1 MHSKGKVFT
10 MKNKKSGSTVHRIA
24 ELAKP
29 LCGELGLE
37 LWDVKFEKE
46 GATWYLRVFI
56 DKDGGINIAD
66 CENFS
71 RPFNKLLDETDPI
84 SQSYVFEVSGPGLGR
99 ELRKPEH
106 FERFIGEK
114 IRIRFIR
121 ARNGEKEAVCTL
133 KGYSKPNI
141 TVQFEGSDD
150 DDIISLSDCAYVKLN
165 DDQDLFDIE

>member
-1 MHSKGKVFT
+1 MD
-10 MKNKKSGSTVHRIA
+10 NKKSGSTVHRIA

-29 LCGELGLE
+29 LCDELGLE

-56 DKDGGINIAD
+56 DKDGGINIDD
-66 CENFS
+66 CESFS

-121 ARNGEKEAVCTL
+121 ARNGEKEIVAVL
-133 KGYSKPNI
+133 KGFSKPNI
-141 TVQFEGSDD
+141 TVRFDGAVDD
-150 DDIISLSDCAYVKLN
+150 EEVLLSECAYVKLN
-165 DDQDLFDIE
+165 DDEDLFDIEF

>member
-1 MHSKGKVFT
+1 
-10 MKNKKSGSTVHRIA
+10 MKNKKSGSTVNRIT
-24 ELAKP
+24 ELAQP
-29 LCGELGLE
+29 LCDELGLQ

-56 DKDGGINIAD
+56 DKDGGINIDD
-66 CENFS
+66 CESFS

-99 ELRKPEH
+99 ELRTPEH

-121 ARNGEKEAVCTL
+121 ARNGEKEVVALL
-133 KGYSKPNI
+133 KEFSKPNI
-141 TVQFEGSDD
+141 TVSFDGLENEV
-150 DDIISLSDCAYVKLN
+150 ISLSECAYVKLN
-165 DDQDLFDIE
+165 DDEDLFDINI

>member
-1 MHSKGKVFT
+1 ME
-10 MKNKKSGSTVHRIA
+10 NKKSGSTVHRIA

-29 LCGELGLE
+29 LCDELGLE

-56 DKDGGINIAD
+56 DKYDGINIDD
-66 CENFS
+66 CERFS

-121 ARNGEKEAVCTL
+121 ARNGEKEAVAVL
-133 KGYSKPNI
+133 KDFSKPDI
-141 TVQFEGSDD
+141 TVSFNGSEDEV
-150 DDIISLSDCAYVKLN
+150 ISLSECAYVKLN
-165 DDQDLFDIE
+165 DDEDLFDIEY

>member
-1 MHSKGKVFT
+1 ME
-10 MKNKKSGSTVHRIA
+10 NKKSGSTVHRIA
-24 ELAKP
+24 ELAHP
-29 LCGELGLE
+29 LCDELGLE

-56 DKDGGINIAD
+56 DKEGGINIED

-121 ARNGEKEAVCTL
+121 ARNGEKEAVAIL

-141 TVQFEGSDD
+141 TVSFGGEEDE
-150 DDIISLSDCAYVKLN
+150 IISLSECAYIKLN
-165 DDQDLFDIE
+165 DDEDLFDINL

>member
-1 MHSKGKVFT
+1 
-10 MKNKKSGSTVHRIA
+10 MKNKKSGSTVERIA
-24 ELAKP
+24 ELAQP
-29 LCGELGLE
+29 LCDELGLQ

-56 DKDGGINIAD
+56 DKDNGINIDD

-121 ARNGEKEAVCTL
+121 ARNGEKEAVAVL
-133 KGYSKPNI
+133 KEFSKPNI
-141 TVQFEGSDD
+141 TVSFDGLENEV
-150 DDIISLSDCAYVKLN
+150 ISLSECAYVKLN
-165 DDQDLFDIE
+165 DDEDLFDINI

>member
-1 MHSKGKVFT
+1 
-10 MKNKKSGSTVHRIA
+10 MKNNKSGSTVKRIA

-29 LCGELGLE
+29 LCDELGLE
-37 LWDVKFEKE
+37 LWDVRFEKE

-56 DKDGGINIAD
+56 DKDGGINIDD
-66 CENFS
+66 CESFS
-71 RPFNKLLDETDPI
+71 RPFNKLLDEEDPI

-99 ELRKPEH
+99 ELRKQEH

-121 ARNGEKEAVCTL
+121 ARNGEKEAVATL

-141 TVQFEGSDD
+141 TVCFDGSDVD
-150 DDIISLSDCAYVKLN
+150 EMILLSECAFIKLN
-165 DDQDLFDIE
+165 DDEDLFDI

>member
-1 MHSKGKVFT
+1 
-10 MKNKKSGSTVHRIA
+10 MKNKKSGSTVKRIA

-29 LCGELGLE
+29 LCDEMGLE

-56 DKDGGINIAD
+56 DKDGGINIDD
-66 CENFS
+66 CESFS
-71 RPFNKLLDETDPI
+71 RPFNKLLDEVDPI

-99 ELRKPEH
+99 ELRKQEH

-114 IRIRFIR
+114 IKIRFIR
-121 ARNGEKEAVCTL
+121 ARNGEKEAVGIL

-141 TVQFEGSDD
+141 IVRFDGSDD
-150 DDIISLSDCAYVKLN
+150 DDTISLSDCAFVRLN
-165 DDQDLFDIE
+165 DDEDLFDI

>member
-1 MHSKGKVFT
+1 
-10 MKNKKSGSTVHRIA
+10 MKNKKSGSTVQRIA
-24 ELAKP
+24 ELARP
-29 LCGELGLE
+29 LCDELGLV

-56 DKDGGINIAD
+56 DKDGGINIDD
-66 CENFS
+66 CERFS

-84 SQSYVFEVSGPGLGR
+84 YQSYVFEVSGPGLGR

-121 ARNGEKEAVCTL
+121 PRNGEKEAVCIL
-133 KGYSKPNI
+133 KGYTKPDIKVRFDN
-141 TVQFEGSDD
+141 SDD
-150 DDIISLSDCAYVKLN
+150 VELIPLSECAFVKLN
-165 DDQDLFDIE
+165 DDEDLFDI

>member
-1 MHSKGKVFT
+1 ME
-10 MKNKKSGSTVHRIA
+10 NKKSGSTVHRIS

-29 LCGELGLE
+29 LCDELGLD

-56 DKDGGINIAD
+56 DKDGGINIED
-66 CENFS
+66 CESFS

-106 FERFIGEK
+106 FQKFIGEK
-114 IRIRFIR
+114 VRIRFIR
-121 ARNGEKEAVCTL
+121 ARNGEKEAVGVL
-133 KGYSKPNI
+133 KGFSKPNI
-141 TVQFEGSDD
+141 TVRFDGAEDD
-150 DDIISLSDCAYVKLN
+150 EEILLSECAYVKLN
-165 DDQDLFDIE
+165 DDEDLFDIEF

>member
-1 MHSKGKVFT
+1 
-10 MKNKKSGSTVHRIA
+10 MKNKKSGSTVKRIA

-29 LCGELGLE
+29 LCDELGLE

-56 DKDGGINIAD
+56 DKDGGINIDD
-66 CENFS
+66 CESFS
-71 RPFNKLLDETDPI
+71 RPFNKLLDEVDPI

-99 ELRKPEH
+99 ELRKQEH

-114 IRIRFIR
+114 IKIRFIR
-121 ARNGEKEAVCTL
+121 ARNGEKEAVGIL

-141 TVQFEGSDD
+141 IVRLDGSDD
-150 DDIISLSDCAYVKLN
+150 DDTISLSDCAFVRLN
-165 DDQDLFDIE
+165 DDEDLFDI